1 MRLTRRA
8 ARSCRA
14 PPAPAGRALLVI
26 TVRKVV
32 IGIAVLF
39 VLFYVVTQP
48 AQAAGAVRGATD
60 AMFVAFESLIE
71 FVSALF
77 R

>member
-1 MRLTRRA
+1 
-8 ARSCRA
+8 
-14 PPAPAGRALLVI
+14 
-26 TVRKVV
+26 VRKVV